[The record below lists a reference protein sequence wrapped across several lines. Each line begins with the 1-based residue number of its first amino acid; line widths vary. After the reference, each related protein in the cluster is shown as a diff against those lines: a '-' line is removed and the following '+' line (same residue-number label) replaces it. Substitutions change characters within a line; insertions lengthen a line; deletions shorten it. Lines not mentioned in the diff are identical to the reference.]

1 MLSSSS
7 QGSIQDVDFSQLRYG
22 LSTLDN
28 ASHQSTSSNST
39 NSTSS
44 LEKQSARSSISSHL
58 KKKSKSLL
66 DGLKNQNSPSATT
79 SYQAKADYLLLRK

>member
-7 QGSIQDVDFSQLRYG
+7 QGSVQNVDFIQLRYG
-22 LSTLDN
+22 LYALDN

-39 NSTSS
+39 TSTNS
-44 LEKQSARSSISSHL
+44 LEKQSARSSIASDL
-58 KKKSKSLL
+58 KKKSE
-66 DGLKNQNSPSATT
+66 GLFDVPKTQNSPSATT